1 MPVPWLQIIDAVLG
15 VGDVVRRVKGRSGE
29 QLERRAAVAAGSA
42 GIEAR
47 LAGVVVAA
55 LKEAFDRDHQRIEF
69 ERQQID
75 AERQRAE
82 RALRVER
89 LRQVG
94 EREIGRLRV
103 LAGAALVS
111 CLAALLLVARLVVGV
126 GARVTAG
133 FGCLMLL
140 AALAASFMEQGRLG
154 RLLAEGDDRTRPDTI
169 LLGGV
174 GGTLAP
180 WLIVVGL
187 ALVIVGVLVQ

>member
-15 VGDVVRRVKGRSGE
+15 VSDVVRRVKGRGGD
-29 QLERRAAVAAGSA
+29 QLARREAIAAPSA

-89 LRQVG
+89 LRQIG

-103 LAGAALVS
+103 VAGAALVS
-111 CLAALLLVARLVVGV
+111 CLAALLLVARLAAGV

-133 FGCLMLL
+133 FGCLLLL
-140 AALAASFMEQGRLG
+140 AALAAAFTEQGRLG
-154 RLLAEGDDRTRPDTI
+154 RLLAESDDRTSPDTI
-169 LLGGV
+169 LVGGV
-174 GGTLAP
+174 GGALAP
-180 WLIVVGL
+180 WLIVAGL
-187 ALVIVGVLVQ
+187 ALAIVSVLVQ